1 MSHARPGRRTP
12 RRIALIALTVVLALV
27 LTSCFDGDE
36 DPEESTTTTA
46 PQAAAPQ
53 PPTPPETQAAVVIP
67 EAPPPPPP
75 TDDTVVFDPPPP
87 PPEPP
92 EPPPPP
98 PDPPVAEDGI
108 LLYTVQAGDTLFS
121 IAQRFGVSLDDV
133 IEANNISNPDVI
145 YEGDTLT
152 IPPAG

>member
-1 MSHARPGRRTP
+1 MSHARPR

-27 LTSCFDGDE
+27 LTSCFGEDE
-36 DPEESTTTTA
+36 NGEESTTTTA
-46 PQAAAPQ
+46 PQVAAPQ
-53 PPTPPETQAAVVIP
+53 PPTPPDPPAEPVVV
-67 EAPPPPPP
+67 EPPAPPPP
-75 TDDTVVFDPPPP
+75 TDDTVVFEPPPP

-92 EPPPPP
+92 QPPPQPPEPPSEG
-98 PDPPVAEDGI
+98 EDGT

-133 IEANNISNPDVI
+133 IEANNIENPDVI
-145 YEGDTLT
+145 YEGQTLT

>member
-1 MSHARPGRRTP
+1 MSHARPR
-12 RRIALIALTVVLALV
+12 RRIALIALPVVLALV
-27 LTSCFDGDE
+27 VTSCFGEDE
-36 DPEESTTTTA
+36 DPAESTTTTA
-46 PQAAAPQ
+46 QAAPAPPPATPATPPETVPVTV
-53 PPTPPETQAAVVIP
+53 PPTPPETVPVTTATTQ
-67 EAPPPPPP
+67 
-75 TDDTVVFDPPPP
+75 
-87 PPEPP
+87 
-92 EPPPPP
+92 
-98 PDPPVAEDGI
+98 PPVDGDRI